1 LRTRPNTQP
10 ETIGS
15 PGTDGGGLAE
25 ERDFYEQA
33 AELLPNPNFIFL
45 NYGYADD
52 AGDECQWMAPS
63 DENQKHHLNLVNHVV
78 SGVRMAGQTVLEV
91 GSGRGGNCY
100 YLSRYTQAERI
111 YGLDRSEAHVR
122 FCRAQHHLPNV
133 TFLKG
138 DAEQLPFRS
147 ETFDVVL
154 NLESSHCY
162 PHFEKF
168 LAEVYRVLKPQ
179 GTFCYADLWF
189 LEFLELD
196 WKERKQ
202 ALDAAPF
209 VRLSEED
216 ISEPV
221 FLALWSEEGFIERIR
236 AMADERNGE
245 FVEEAVGRLQLIR
258 LMLAANLFSYR
269 VWRFRKP

>member
-1 LRTRPNTQP
+1 MA
-10 ETIGS
+10 G
-15 PGTDGGGLAE
+15 GT
-25 ERDFYEQA
+25 ERDFYDKV
-33 AELLPNPNFIFL
+33 AERLRSPELIFL
-45 NYGYADD
+45 NYGYAE
-52 AGDECQWMAPS
+52 ASRESCLWIAPS
-63 DENQKHHLNLVNHVV
+63 DRGHKYHLNLVNHVM
-78 SGVRMAGQTVLEV
+78 SGVELAGQTVLEV

-100 YLSRYTQAERI
+100 YLSRYTRAGRI
-111 YGLDRSEAHVR
+111 VGIDRCEANVQ
-122 FCRAQHHLPNV
+122 FCRAIHHLPKA

-162 PHFEKF
+162 PHFERF
-168 LAEVYRVLKPQ
+168 LAEVHRVLKPQ

-196 WKERKQ
+196 WKHRKQ
-202 ALDAAPF
+202 ALDMVPF
-209 VRLSEED
+209 ILLSEED

-221 FLALWSEEGFIERIR
+221 FQALKSKEGFVERIR
-236 AMADERNGE
+236 AMADEGNHE
-245 FVEEAVGRLQLIR
+245 FVQEVVERLKVVR
-258 LMLAANLFSYR
+258 LMLAASQFSYR